1 MVKLILTLILLYC
14 IYVVYFFIGDHRR
27 KKRRKDIVGSGSN
40 LTELSR
46 RTEDIVGKSKFNLS
60 HSLPEATTTL
70 KTEKGTE
77 NPDIFVPSNDTQ
89 ASAEVPPEELDE
101 AFSDTPSDEDNEPM
115 DIDVPLEYEDNEPE
129 EEPEPEEEE
138 VEGTAQAAL
147 ASGVSF
153 EELGNAVRAV
163 NHSEEATQKQKEEAG
178 RTLLE
183 MRQTDMF
190 EQLVSGKPD
199 RAAIVSEFMDAHLSA
214 FYRKLEAESSDK
226 GSNGGKK
233 VPADFDIRNFA

>member
-27 KKRRKDIVGSGSN
+27 KKRKKDIVGSGSN

-46 RTEDIVGKSKFNLS
+46 RTEDIVGKSKFSLS

-70 KTEKGTE
+70 KTKKEIE
-77 NPDIFVPSNDTQ
+77 NPDIFVPSNEKQ
-89 ASAEVPPEELDE
+89 SSAEVPPDELDE
-101 AFSDTPSDEDNEPM
+101 AFSNTPPEEENEPM
-115 DIDVPLEYEDNEPE
+115 DIDVPLEYEDSETE
-129 EEPEPEEEE
+129 EDPEPEEEE
-138 VEGTAQAAL
+138 VEGAAQAVL
-147 ASGVSF
+147 ASGVRF

-163 NHSEEATQKQKEEAG
+163 THKEEATQKQKEEAG

-199 RAAIVSEFMDAHLSA
+199 RAAIVTEFMDAHLSA
-214 FYRKLEAESSDK
+214 FYRKLEAEK
-226 GSNGGKK
+226 PEANKTGKN